1 MNESLQSWLAQ
12 ARHEG
17 MESDREMEKNKSI
30 WMTEIRFSALKLPQ
44 ISLAFSLN

>member
-12 ARHEG
+12 ARDES

-30 WMTEIRFSALKLPQ
+30 WMTEIRFSALKLP
-44 ISLAFSLN
+44 LAFSLD